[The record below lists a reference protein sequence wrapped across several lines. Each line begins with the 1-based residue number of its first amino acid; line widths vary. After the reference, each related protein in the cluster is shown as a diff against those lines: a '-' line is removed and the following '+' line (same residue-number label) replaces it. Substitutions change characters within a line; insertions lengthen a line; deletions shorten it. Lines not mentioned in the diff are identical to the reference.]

1 MSNEK
6 RTEGPP
12 YAAEE
17 ANVGHARKPKSL
29 AKPGKRAKALAES
42 AEGTPTPEELDARE
56 DAFSRRRKPMGPAQ
70 DQVPETIP
78 QELDEPEEQ

>member
-12 YAAEE
+12 YVAQE
-17 ANVGHARKPKSL
+17 ANVGRARKPKSL
-29 AKPGKRAKALAES
+29 AKPGRRANALAES

-56 DAFSRRRKPMGPAQ
+56 ERLGRRRKPMGPAQ

>member
-12 YAAEE
+12 YVAEE
-17 ANVGHARKPKSL
+17 ANVGHTRKPKSL
-29 AKPGKRAKALAES
+29 AKPGKKAKAMAES

-56 DAFSRRRKPMGPAQ
+56 DRFSRRRKPMGPTR

>member
-29 AKPGKRAKALAES
+29 TKPGKRARALAES

-56 DAFSRRRKPMGPAQ
+56 ARFSPRRKPMGPAQ